1 MNAHEVIQLYH
12 NSGNKE
18 IFIQELFSRMG
29 IEEDEA
35 GWQWDLIDAAIESEQ
50 P

>member
-1 MNAHEVIQLYH
+1 MNAHEVIKLYH
-12 NSGNKE
+12 ESMDRKTFVAE
-18 IFIQELFSRMG
+18 ISQRMA

-35 GWQWDLIDAAIESEQ
+35 GWQWELIDAAIESEC